1 MDGPEISL
9 SSPVK
14 PTYGLFGLSKPRD
27 LGAYKLPVQE
37 SSLPSQTDTRMSFI
51 RELASLQSAL
61 GPSALAIKESPK
73 KNAKG
78 TSFLRL
84 FCFKFF
90 IFITFLHFLHINCKN
105 LLRYWK
111 LAKSTLKWPKM
122 TDHSGQIYLYIRLA
136 SPTDVSFE

>member
-61 GPSALAIKESPK
+61 APSALAIKESPRLPDEESNEIDELDGAGESAEKTSEK
-73 KNAKG
+73 KRKKKKKECKRDQFFE
-78 TSFLRL
+78 TIL
-84 FCFKFF
+84 F
-90 IFITFLHFLHINCKN
+90 
-105 LLRYWK
+105 
-111 LAKSTLKWPKM
+111 
-122 TDHSGQIYLYIRLA
+122 
-136 SPTDVSFE
+136 